1 MKTFLVK
8 ICFICLI
15 MRSLFQISS
24 FVVSLALKQR
34 LWVTRKLLIEQV
46 PWWLKANVQSMFH
59 FFLKVARRGFS
70 GSIPPKFEHKLR
82 CHWKR
87 LGKITTTAVWQGHR
101 NCHSNEMHDAKITW
115 NRISRHLELF
125 FQNHSRELFSSNC
138 RLNVREL

>member
-8 ICFICLI
+8 ICFICRI

-59 FFLKVARRGFS
+59 FF
-70 GSIPPKFEHKLR
+70 
-82 CHWKR
+82 
-87 LGKITTTAVWQGHR
+87 
-101 NCHSNEMHDAKITW
+101 
-115 NRISRHLELF
+115 
-125 FQNHSRELFSSNC
+125 
-138 RLNVREL
+138 